1 MRVGTQEDKLFKK
14 EIGVFNHYRNFY
26 YESKSPGQMQQGLGE
41 LTTEY
46 KSLLD
51 QTRFL
56 TWISGRLE
64 KKLQRSNRELNDRN
78 TKLENA
84 LSELVKVTAGRNAYV
99 IIYCIA
105 IVLFVLEEFFVEPVI
120 SMFGEGLGLSIIIK
134 LGIVIILKISE
145 GIIEDRIKKKPKLQS
160 IETIKPVLGFGKV

>member
-1 MRVGTQEDKLFKK
+1 
-14 EIGVFNHYRNFY
+14 
-26 YESKSPGQMQQGLGE
+26 MQQGLGE